1 MSHLLLRLRLPQ
13 MTVNISQLV
22 LAIVVF
28 SWFTTTVFII
38 DSYRRQLIRRINF
51 LEIEVKRAEDLQI
64 SFRNFK
70 ETYQEELWA
79 KIPLFAAEM
88 EQDIKDDLQA
98 GLWDLVNSSSIDL
111 GVQIPVEIEQEE
123 EDDYNSE
130 ELKDPNCPWY
140 EEDNDFEQF
149 DTNNVTSKINTQ
161 DDKFLLGVFPYG
173 PNNQMRGFRDTITL
187 AIKLNRT
194 VVLPK
199 CITRGLYFMTINII

>member
-1 MSHLLLRLRLPQ
+1 MMNHLLQRLRVPK
-13 MTVNISQLV
+13 TVNISQLV

-28 SWFTTTVFII
+28 SWFTTTVFIV

-98 GLWDLVNSSSIDL
+98 GLWDLVNSSTIDV
-111 GVQIPVEIEQEE
+111 GVQIPIEVEQEE

-140 EEDNDFEQF
+140 EEDNDFETF
-149 DTNNVTSKINTQ
+149 DTNDVPSKINTQ
-161 DDKFLLGVFPYG
+161 EDKFLLGVFPYG
-173 PNNQMRGFRDTITL
+173 PNNQLRGFRDTITL

-199 CITRGLYFMTINII
+199 